1 MAGKSR
7 RVASRQAQ
15 LSRRRKQQQ
24 KGAGGPS
31 IEGHAPVEVD
41 GQGPETTTPR
51 ETVPSSL
58 PPSPTPTA
66 PAAPS
71 RVTAPSA
78 SAQPAP
84 ARRAPGRSR
93 LERPATQNYVGAE
106 MRRILLMASGVLG
119 TIVVLGFIL

>member
-15 LSRRRKQQQ
+15 LSRRRKKQQ
-24 KGAGGPS
+24 KGVGGSS
-31 IEGHAPVEVD
+31 IEVHAPVEVD
-41 GQGPETTTPR
+41 GQAAETTTPR
-51 ETVPSSL
+51 ETVASSL

-71 RVTAPSA
+71 RVTAPAA

-84 ARRAPGRSR
+84 APRAPGRSR
-93 LERPATQNYVGAE
+93 VERPATQNYVGAE